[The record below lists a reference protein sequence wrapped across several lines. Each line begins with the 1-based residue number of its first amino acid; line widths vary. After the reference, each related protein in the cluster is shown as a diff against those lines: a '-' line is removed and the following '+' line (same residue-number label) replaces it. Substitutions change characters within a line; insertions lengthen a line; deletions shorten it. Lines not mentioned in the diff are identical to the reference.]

1 MKRSC
6 EFELD
11 ETDDLPQ
18 EIEIY
23 IYQAD
28 LINFTVDEQGE
39 KEEQPVAYQMI
50 ILDTFREEGL
60 TGVEKDLWL
69 QLNIL
74 NDPMRRTGSVYLD
87 TDASVVSCRQSL
99 SFKESIVSVDA
110 TRTTAKSR
118 LYN

>member
-1 MKRSC
+1 MKRSY

-39 KEEQPVAYQMI
+39 KPVAYQMI
-50 ILDTFREEGL
+50 ILDTFREEGQ

-74 NDPMRRTGSVYLD
+74 NDPMRRGGSTYLD